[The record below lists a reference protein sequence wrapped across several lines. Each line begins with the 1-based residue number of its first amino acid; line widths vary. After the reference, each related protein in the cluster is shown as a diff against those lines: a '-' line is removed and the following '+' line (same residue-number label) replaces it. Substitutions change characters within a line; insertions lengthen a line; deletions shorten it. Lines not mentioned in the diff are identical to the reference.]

1 MRQQKT
7 SIHSINR
14 RRSKIIKK
22 SRESQDIADEA
33 DDKYFNLQPEEIL
46 REKQQWK
53 MSENDQMVEGVEV

>member
-46 REKQQWK
+46 REKQQ
-53 MSENDQMVEGVEV
+53 